1 MGVATC
7 VVVLTVAVSW
17 HFMERSSRESLMLIP
32 FRIQHQAE
40 WHRVLTHAFVHAD
53 WMHLAFNMFVLYEFG
68 HAVEADLG
76 QLGWLGF
83 PFLYVAGIVGGAIP
97 ALRKHRNN
105 RNYRSLG
112 ASGAVSAVLISFIL
126 MHPDTTLLLFFVI
139 PVPAVLAGVLFF
151 WYESRMHQ
159 RSRGR
164 IAHDAH
170 LGGALVGLA
179 WTIFAKPEVLT
190 NALHSLWSLLA

>member
-1 MGVATC
+1 
-7 VVVLTVAVSW
+7 
-17 HFMERSSRESLMLIP
+17 MLIP

-68 HAVEADLG
+68 HAVEADLA

-112 ASGAVSAVLISFIL
+112 ASGAVSAVLVSFIL

-164 IAHDAH
+164 VAHDAH

-179 WTIFAKPEVLT
+179 LTIFAKPEVLT